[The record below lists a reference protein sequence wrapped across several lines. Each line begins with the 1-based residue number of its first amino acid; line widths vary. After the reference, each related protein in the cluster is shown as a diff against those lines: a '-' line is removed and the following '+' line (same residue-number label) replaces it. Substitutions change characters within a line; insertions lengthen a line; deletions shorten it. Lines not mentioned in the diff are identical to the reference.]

1 MLACTAQAGYLHCS
15 DRRLRRHGIRC
26 NVGKDLE
33 PFVQFRGVEKTYD
46 GRVNV
51 VDDLYLDIERG
62 EFLTLLGPSGSGKT
76 TTLMMLAGFEAPTAG
91 DILLAQQ
98 SLSTVPAYKRNM
110 GLVFQ
115 NYALFPHM
123 SVADNLAYPLR
134 RRGVSKTK
142 IAENLARAM
151 RIVELDGLEDRFPA
165 QLSGGQQQRV
175 ALARALIFEPDLVL
189 MDEPLGA
196 LDKNLRE
203 QMQLEIKHLHAELGM
218 TVVYVTHDQS
228 EALTMSDRVAV
239 FHEGRIQQIDTPQ
252 AIYENPVN
260 SFVANFIGENN
271 TLPGTVESVHD
282 TSCVV
287 RLDCGTQVQARA
299 VNIGAKGT
307 RAWVSVRPERLQIET
322 GASDQ
327 TNRLAAS
334 VIEVIYFGDHIHLHV
349 ESEAR
354 KMTVKLPL
362 GTSFDLTPNAPV
374 SLSWAPDHCAALDP
388 M

>member
-1 MLACTAQAGYLHCS
+1 M
-15 DRRLRRHGIRC
+15 RC
-26 NVGKDLE
+26 NVGNDLE

-76 TTLMMLAGFEAPTAG
+76 TTLMMLAGFEAPTG
-91 DILLAQQ
+91 GEILLAQQ

-134 RRGVSKTK
+134 RRGMSKAK
-142 IAENLARAM
+142 IVENLARAVRM
-151 RIVELDGLEDRFPA
+151 VELDGLEDRFPA

-175 ALARALIFEPDLVL
+175 ALARALIFQPDLVL

-252 AIYENPVN
+252 TIYENPVN

-282 TSCVV
+282 DSCIV
-287 RLDCGTQVQARA
+287 RLDCGTQVHARA
-299 VNIGAKGT
+299 VNIGAQGT
-307 RAWVSVRPERLQIET
+307 RAWVSVRPERLQIDD
-322 GASDQ
+322 GATEQ

-334 VIEVIYFGDHIHLHV
+334 VIEVIYFGDHVHLHV
-349 ESEAR
+349 ESETR

-374 SLSWAPDHCAALDP
+374 ALSWAPEHCAALDP